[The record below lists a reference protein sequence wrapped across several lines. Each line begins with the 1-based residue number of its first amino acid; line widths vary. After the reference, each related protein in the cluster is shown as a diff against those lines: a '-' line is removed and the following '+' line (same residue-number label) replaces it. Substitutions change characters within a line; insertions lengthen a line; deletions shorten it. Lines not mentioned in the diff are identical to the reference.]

1 MSWLDDMAKNLKDNA
16 PADDVPKMYDLTKDA
31 DELTRL
37 LRREYENATENE
49 VVRALDYAADKI
61 DGNKIS
67 FPDLIKIVRVKLE
80 D

>member
-1 MSWLDDMAKNLKDNA
+1 MSWLDDMAKNLKDKTREYDA
-16 PADDVPKMYDLTKDA
+16 PKMYDLVKDA

-67 FPDLIKIVRVKLE
+67 FPDLIKIVRIKLE

>member
-1 MSWLDDMAKNLKDNA
+1 MSWLDDMAKNLKDKTR
-16 PADDVPKMYDLTKDA
+16 DDDAPKMYDLIKDA
-31 DELTRL
+31 DELVRL

-49 VVRALDYAADKI
+49 VVRALDYAVDKI
-61 DGNKIS
+61 DGNKVS

>member
-1 MSWLDDMAKNLKDNA
+1 MSWLDDMAKNLKDKTR
-16 PADDVPKMYDLTKDA
+16 ADDAPKMYDLIKDA
-31 DELTRL
+31 DELARL

-61 DGNKIS
+61 DGDKIS